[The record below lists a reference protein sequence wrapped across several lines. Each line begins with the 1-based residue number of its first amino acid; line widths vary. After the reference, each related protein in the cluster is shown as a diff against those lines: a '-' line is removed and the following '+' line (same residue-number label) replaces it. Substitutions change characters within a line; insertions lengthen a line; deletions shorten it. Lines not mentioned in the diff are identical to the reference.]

1 MEKPASTWSFDQGT
15 LTVHHLG
22 KTVSLGGYATH
33 EFAAKAAAVY
43 FAKHGGHCCLPQSRR
58 AAAKARQ
65 SGPSCLREPS
75 NAEISERANSEPLKR
90 ADTAAMEAASKN
102 RPMHQPSNGQVDRMY
117 PPELLRV
124 EAAECRR
131 GAIGKSP
138 RVERTLL
145 ALAERL
151 ESQATILEARESA
164 DRRQEKMRD
173 LPKSEPDRVSEDNEF
188 PPSPQRHIEGISTE
202 RALRAAGASI
212 IDFSL
217 EAISR
222 PPVRVLARAG
232 SPAKSREGSNALDR
246 LFRRFPAR
254 PS

>member
-22 KTVSLGGYATH
+22 KTVSLGGYATRK
-33 EFAAKAAAVY
+33 FAAKAAAVY
-43 FAKHGGHCCLPQSRR
+43 FAKHGGYCCLPPQSRR

-65 SGPSCLREPS
+65 SGRRSLREPS
-75 NAEISERANSEPLKR
+75 NAEISERANGELLER
-90 ADTAAMEAASKN
+90 ADTAAIEAASIN
-102 RPMHQPSNGQVDRMY
+102 RRMYEPSYGQMDRMY

-131 GAIGKSP
+131 GAIGMSP

-164 DRRQEKMRD
+164 DRRQEIVRD

-188 PPSPQRHIEGISTE
+188 PPSPQRRIEGIPTE
-202 RALRAAGASI
+202 RPLRAAGAGI
-212 IDFSL
+212 IDFSTL
-217 EAISR
+217 TAISR
-222 PPVRVLARAG
+222 PPDSVLARAG
-232 SPAKSREGSNALDR
+232 SPAKSREGETR
-246 LFRRFPAR
+246 WTGF
-254 PS
+254 

>member
-43 FAKHGGHCCLPQSRR
+43 FAKHGGHGCLPQSRG

-65 SGPSCLREPS
+65 SGRSCIREPS
-75 NAEISERANSEPLKR
+75 NAEISERANSELLKR
-90 ADTAAMEAASKN
+90 ADTAAIEAASIN
-102 RPMHQPSNGQVDRMY
+102 RRMHQSSYGQMDRIY

-131 GAIGKSP
+131 GAIGMSP

-151 ESQATILEARESA
+151 ESQATILETRESA
-164 DRRQEKMRD
+164 DRRQEIMRD
-173 LPKSEPDRVSEDNEF
+173 LP
-188 PPSPQRHIEGISTE
+188 
-202 RALRAAGASI
+202 
-212 IDFSL
+212 
-217 EAISR
+217 
-222 PPVRVLARAG
+222 
-232 SPAKSREGSNALDR
+232 
-246 LFRRFPAR
+246 
-254 PS
+254 

>member
-1 MEKPASTWSFDQGT
+1 VMEKPGSTWLFDQGT

-43 FAKHGGHCCLPQSRR
+43 FAKHGGRCCLPQSRR

-65 SGPSCLREPS
+65 SGRSCLREPS
-75 NAEISERANSEPLKR
+75 NAEISERANSELLKR
-90 ADTAAMEAASKN
+90 ADTAAIEAPSIN
-102 RPMHQPSNGQVDRMY
+102 RRVHQPSNGQVDRMY

-145 ALAERL
+145 ALSERL

-164 DRRQEKMRD
+164 DRRQEIMRD
-173 LPKSEPDRVSEDNEF
+173 LPKS
-188 PPSPQRHIEGISTE
+188 
-202 RALRAAGASI
+202 
-212 IDFSL
+212 
-217 EAISR
+217 
-222 PPVRVLARAG
+222 
-232 SPAKSREGSNALDR
+232 
-246 LFRRFPAR
+246 
-254 PS
+254 

>member
-22 KTVSLGGYATH
+22 MAVSLGGYATH

-65 SGPSCLREPS
+65 SGLSCLREPA
-75 NAEISERANSEPLKR
+75 NAEISERANGELLKR
-90 ADTAAMEAASKN
+90 TDTAATEAASN
-102 RPMHQPSNGQVDRMY
+102 RRMHQRSYGQVDRIY

-151 ESQATILEARESA
+151 ESQATILDARGSA
-164 DRRQEKMRD
+164 DRPRRQEIMRD
-173 LPKSEPDRVSEDNEF
+173 LPNS
-188 PPSPQRHIEGISTE
+188 
-202 RALRAAGASI
+202 
-212 IDFSL
+212 
-217 EAISR
+217 
-222 PPVRVLARAG
+222 
-232 SPAKSREGSNALDR
+232 
-246 LFRRFPAR
+246 
-254 PS
+254 

>member
-65 SGPSCLREPS
+65 SGRSCLREPS
-75 NAEISERANSEPLKR
+75 NAEISQRANSELLAR
-90 ADTAAMEAASKN
+90 ADTAATEAASIN
-102 RPMHQPSNGQVDRMY
+102 RRMHQPSNGQVDRMY

-138 RVERTLL
+138 RVERTLF
-145 ALAERL
+145 ALAQRL

-164 DRRQEKMRD
+164 DRPRRQEIT
-173 LPKSEPDRVSEDNEF
+173 LTKS
-188 PPSPQRHIEGISTE
+188 
-202 RALRAAGASI
+202 
-212 IDFSL
+212 
-217 EAISR
+217 
-222 PPVRVLARAG
+222 
-232 SPAKSREGSNALDR
+232 
-246 LFRRFPAR
+246 
-254 PS
+254 

>member
-43 FAKHGGHCCLPQSRR
+43 FAKHGGHGCLPQSRG

-65 SGPSCLREPS
+65 SGRSCIREPS
-75 NAEISERANSEPLKR
+75 NAEISERANSELLKR
-90 ADTAAMEAASKN
+90 ADTAAIEAASIN
-102 RPMHQPSNGQVDRMY
+102 RRMHQPGYGQMDRMY

-131 GAIGKSP
+131 GAIGMSP
-138 RVERTLL
+138 RVGRTLL

-151 ESQATILEARESA
+151 ESQATILETRESA
-164 DRRQEKMRD
+164 DRRQEIMRD
-173 LPKSEPDRVSEDNEF
+173 LPKS
-188 PPSPQRHIEGISTE
+188 
-202 RALRAAGASI
+202 
-212 IDFSL
+212 
-217 EAISR
+217 
-222 PPVRVLARAG
+222 
-232 SPAKSREGSNALDR
+232 
-246 LFRRFPAR
+246 
-254 PS
+254 

>member
-58 AAAKARQ
+58 AAASQ
-65 SGPSCLREPS
+65 SGRSCLREPT
-75 NAEISERANSEPLKR
+75 NAEISERANSELLKR
-90 ADTAAMEAASKN
+90 ADTAAIEAASIN
-102 RPMHQPSNGQVDRMY
+102 RRMHQPSNGQVDRMY

-131 GAIGKSP
+131 GAVGMSP

-151 ESQATILEARESA
+151 ESQATILEGGSRLTGAR
-164 DRRQEKMRD
+164 K
-173 LPKSEPDRVSEDNEF
+173 
-188 PPSPQRHIEGISTE
+188 
-202 RALRAAGASI
+202 
-212 IDFSL
+212 
-217 EAISR
+217 
-222 PPVRVLARAG
+222 
-232 SPAKSREGSNALDR
+232 
-246 LFRRFPAR
+246 
-254 PS
+254 